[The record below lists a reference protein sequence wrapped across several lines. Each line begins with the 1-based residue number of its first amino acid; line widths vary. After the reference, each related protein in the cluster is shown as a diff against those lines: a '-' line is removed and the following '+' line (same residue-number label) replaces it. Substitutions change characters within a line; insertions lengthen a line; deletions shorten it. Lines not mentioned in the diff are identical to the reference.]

1 MKVAGSDFPPC
12 EFIGGE
18 ILSYFGY
25 ILLIVQQGEPWKSLP
40 PSQADGRRAR
50 SLRGERGPLGDAL
63 VVSAQDEEL
72 S

>member
-50 SLRGERGPLGDAL
+50 SLWGRMGVPLGGAL
-63 VVSAQDEEL
+63 VVNVQDE
-72 S
+72 